1 MEVVRRIL
9 TIALFV
15 SIADSVFAQPEQ
27 LIVWDEKLDRAITW
41 FQKYDLNHDDRLS
54 LEEFPENAMKFW
66 PLANFYGD
74 DFLTLEEEKRYQM
87 IEYEQLFLTYHRDM
101 DRISK
106 KQKFFSINE
115 DIQSARPRSLAG
127 EWLCFTTMD
136 EQSGE
141 LGTGVMYMILNHN
154 QEILTGELRQLAIVF
169 ELDSSDQF
177 VGKFKA
183 SLQGKVIS
191 SNENPDEQKLI
202 YLNRQNHESGFRAL
216 FTGVISPDNESMICQ
231 LVNNMGNY
239 GTMVVIRREAIKKIR

>member
-1 MEVVRRIL
+1 MVV
-9 TIALFV
+9 
-15 SIADSVFAQPEQ
+15 
-27 LIVWDEKLDRAITW
+27 
-41 FQKYDLNHDDRLS
+41 
-54 LEEFPENAMKFW
+54 
-66 PLANFYGD
+66 
-74 DFLTLEEEKRYQM
+74 
-87 IEYEQLFLTYHRDM
+87 
-101 DRISK
+101 
-106 KQKFFSINE
+106 
-115 DIQSARPRSLAG
+115 
-127 EWLCFTTMD
+127 FTTMY

-154 QEILTGELRQLAIVF
+154 QEILTGELRQLATPKDESIVF

>member
-1 MEVVRRIL
+1 MVV
-9 TIALFV
+9 
-15 SIADSVFAQPEQ
+15 
-27 LIVWDEKLDRAITW
+27 
-41 FQKYDLNHDDRLS
+41 
-54 LEEFPENAMKFW
+54 
-66 PLANFYGD
+66 
-74 DFLTLEEEKRYQM
+74 
-87 IEYEQLFLTYHRDM
+87 
-101 DRISK
+101 
-106 KQKFFSINE
+106 
-115 DIQSARPRSLAG
+115 
-127 EWLCFTTMD
+127 FTTMY
-136 EQSGE
+136 EQSGA